1 MSKFDSLL
9 PISKNPKLQNAK
21 SPKVQN
27 IDPPAERKV
36 GRPKAK
42 HSDREHYHQ
51 TTVYIRREVF
61 GEAKARLLKQGN
73 GEMSALIETLLRD
86 WLKT

>member
-9 PISKNPKLQNAK
+9 PSKTPKLQKFKA
-21 SPKVQN
+21 PKVQN
-27 IDPPAERKV
+27 VAPPAERKV

-51 TTVYIRREVF
+51 TTVYIHREVF
-61 GEAKARLLKQGN
+61 GEAKARLLKQGS
-73 GEMSALIETLLRD
+73 GEMSALIEALLRD